1 MRIGLSNEPWGTLL
15 ITSLY
20 RDLLSLRVTF
30 WILPFDNV
38 LLSYLG
44 VLAVLAV
51 SFPSSLILF
60 SDGKRYLLQ
69 AQLIPR

>member
-15 ITSLY
+15 ITCLY

-30 WILPFDNV
+30 WILPFDDV

-51 SFPSSLILF
+51 SFQFNFVL
-60 SDGKRYLLQ
+60 RQ
-69 AQLIPR
+69 